1 MVISSVPNQKTQ
13 SIRDKLTTVPKE
25 DQTETKDAKMFGLY
39 SENTAKVILKYI
51 IQHPKATN
59 REIQELLNLSNPC
72 VTTVTKAFSDNG
84 IVSVSSSG
92 RAKAFTFVKL
102 PNTWEKEDVLASTID
117 RKKREGKPRKVIER
131 ESKTDGTP
139 KYQLATIILESN
151 KIVPFESVD
160 AYQRLM
166 KDTTKYYGVKELD
179 DLVGELHKFLQA
191 RVSSA
196 VLRCPVCN
204 TVISTD
210 KSAVFCSSCQMSID
224 LGTSE
229 KSVKALLKYGKALK
243 GVA

>member
-1 MVISSVPNQKTQ
+1 MVISSVPNPKITAMKD
-13 SIRDKLTTVPKE
+13 RLTPVANA
-25 DQTETKDAKMFGLY
+25 DQTESKDARMFKQY
-39 SENTAKVILKYI
+39 SEKTAKVILKYV
-51 IQHPKATN
+51 IQHPDSSN
-59 REIQELLNLSNPC
+59 MEIAEMLNISYPC
-72 VTTVTKAFSDNG
+72 VATVTGAFADVG
-84 IVSVSSSG
+84 CLQEHKIG
-92 RAKAFTFVKL
+92 RRKTFKFVKL
-102 PNTWEKEDVLASTID
+102 PNTWDKEDVLAATID
-117 RKKREGKPRKVIER
+117 KKREGKPKKVAEK
-131 ESKTDGTP
+131 ESKSDGTP
-139 KYQLATIILESN
+139 KYQLATNILESD
-151 KIVPFESVD
+151 KIVPFESVES
-160 AYQRLM
+160 YQRLL

-179 DLVGELHKFLQA
+179 DLVGELHRFLQA

>member
-1 MVISSVPNQKTQ
+1 MVVSSIPNQKIQ
-13 SIRDKLTTVPKE
+13 SIKDKLTPAPKE

-59 REIQELLNLSNPC
+59 REIQEMLNLSNPC

-84 IVSVSSSG
+84 IVSVSPSG

-102 PNTWEKEDVLASTID
+102 PNTWDKEDVLASEFD
-117 RKKREGKPRKVIER
+117 RKKREGKPIKAVKKEIKV
-131 ESKTDGTP
+131 DDAP
-139 KYQLATIILESN
+139 KFQLATIILESN
-151 KIVPFESVD
+151 KIVPYESVE
-160 AYQRLM
+160 AYQKLM

-179 DLVGELHKFLQA
+179 DLVGELHKFLKA

-204 TVISTD
+204 TVINTD
-210 KSAVFCSSCQMSID
+210 KSRVFCSSCQISID

-243 GVA
+243 GVC

>member
-1 MVISSVPNQKTQ
+1 MVISSIPNQKT
-13 SIRDKLTTVPKE
+13 SAIKNRLTPESNQDQPK
-25 DQTETKDAKMFGLY
+25 TTDAKMFGLY

-59 REIQELLNLSNPC
+59 REIQEMLNLSNPC
-72 VTTVTKAFSDNG
+72 VTTVTKKFCEIGCCSATKD
-84 IVSVSSSG
+84 G
-92 RAKAFTFVKL
+92 RGKAFAFVKL
-102 PNTWEKEDVLASTID
+102 PNTWEKEDVLAATID
-117 RKKREGKPRKVIER
+117 RKKREGKPRKVIEKD
-131 ESKTDGTP
+131 SKTDGTP
-139 KYQLATIILESN
+139 KYQLATIILESD

-179 DLVGELHKFLQA
+179 ELVGELHKFLQA

>member
-1 MVISSVPNQKTQ
+1 MVISSIPNQKTQ
-13 SIRDKLTTVPKE
+13 NIRDRLTPAPKE

-72 VTTVTKAFSDNG
+72 VNTVTKAFSDNG

-92 RAKAFTFVKL
+92 RAKTFTFAKL
-102 PNTWEKEDVLASTID
+102 PNTWDKEDVLASKLD
-117 RKKREGKPRKVIER
+117 RKKREGTPTKAVEKEIKV
-131 ESKTDGTP
+131 DNAP
-139 KYQLATIILESN
+139 KFQLASNILESN
-151 KIVPFESVD
+151 KIVPFDSVE
-160 AYQRLM
+160 AYQKLM

-179 DLVGELHKFLQA
+179 DLVGELHKFLKA

-196 VLRCPVCN
+196 VLRCLVCN

-210 KSAVFCSSCQMSID
+210 KSAVFCSSCQIRLD